1 MDKRN
6 KQMILTVTRTN
17 IILAFLIALIVVF
30 IKFSY
35 AIAFLVGTS
44 TALINFLMNSYVVD
58 RCFKGKRAKV
68 VIQISFLIRMS
79 LILGVALLF
88 KANYENLIMYL
99 IGFVFH
105 QLAIFIYALKKTKH
119 V

>member
-6 KQMILTVTRTN
+6 KHMLLTVIRTN
-17 IILAFLIALIVVF
+17 IILAFLVILILAF
-30 IKFSY
+30 IRFSY
-35 AIAFLVGTS
+35 ATAFLVGTI
-44 TALINFLMNSYVVD
+44 TALINFIINSYVVD

-68 VIQISFLIRMS
+68 FIPLSFIIRML

-88 KANYENLIMYL
+88 KANYENLILYL

-105 QLAIFIYALKKTKH
+105 QVAIFIYALRKPKYI
-119 V
+119 

>member
-1 MDKRN
+1 MDKKN

-17 IILAFLIALIVVF
+17 LILAFLVALIIIF

-35 AIAFLVGTS
+35 ATAFLVGTI
-44 TALINFLMNSYVVD
+44 TALINFLVNSYVVD

-68 VIQISFLIRMS
+68 FIPISFFIRML

-88 KANYENLIMYL
+88 RANYENLIMYL

-105 QLAIFIYALKKTKH
+105 QVAIFIYALRKPKH
-119 V
+119 I